1 MRGSVE
7 RDDAP
12 GNPFGPQCERG
23 ECELCGETK
32 QCTSRFGLFTCTGC
46 QETLLPRPSIL

>member
-1 MRGSVE
+1 MRGTVK

-12 GNPFGPQCERG
+12 ENPFGFRPERG

-32 QCTSRFGLFTCTGC
+32 RCSSRFGLFTCTGC
-46 QETLLPRPSIL
+46 QETLLPRPGIL